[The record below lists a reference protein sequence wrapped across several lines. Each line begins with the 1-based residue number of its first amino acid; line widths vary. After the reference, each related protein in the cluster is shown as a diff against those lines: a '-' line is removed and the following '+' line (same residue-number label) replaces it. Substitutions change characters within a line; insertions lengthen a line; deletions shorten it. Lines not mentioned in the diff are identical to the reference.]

1 MKLSLL
7 AHLPIDGQVADVVLC
22 GAANRVIVVRGDKP
36 ALVLDATT
44 GKEIGKLPK
53 NAQVGAIDAAGT
65 RAVVVAGGKT
75 VAGRYEW
82 NVWLWD
88 LTTGKK
94 GAVLATNHPDDNLA
108 PAAIGTTRVVAV
120 RKKKQAYSAVLFDRA
135 GKKVVEH
142 ALGKVP
148 LPFLAALSSD
158 ERLLAHAYFTGA
170 AGLVDAVT
178 GKARK
183 LAGGALKIGRDHDKG
198 VSELSFDASGEHLLA
213 VSHGSESA
221 HVWSTRTGKSLTG
234 SWIGKSMQDAFFVGD
249 TLVLASSGSGE
260 GTAVVH
266 SLVKKG
272 KPRVIVV
279 GKAAMLF
286 ANAGDD
292 RIFARAGHTGWHAFA
307 ESGLELYDLVS
318 GKRAA
323 RAALPKPMT
332 AVSSLAASPGRVA
345 VGDRKGGVA
354 LFAYA

>member
-7 AHLPIDGQVADVVLC
+7 AHLPIDGQVADVMLC
-22 GAANRVIVVRGDKP
+22 GSANRVLVVRDGKP
-36 ALVLDATT
+36 ALILDATT

-53 NAQVGAIDAAGT
+53 DAQVATVDAAGT
-65 RAVVVAGGKT
+65 IAAVVAGGKT

-82 NVWLWD
+82 QMWLWD

-94 GAVLATNHPDDNLA
+94 IAVLATNHPDDNLA
-108 PAAIGTTRVVAV
+108 PAAIGRTRVVAV
-120 RKKKQAYSAVLFDRA
+120 RKKKKAYSVVLFDRT
-135 GKKVVEH
+135 GKKVAEH

-148 LPFLAALSSD
+148 LSFLAALSAD
-158 ERLLAHAYFTGA
+158 ERLVAHAYFTGGS
-170 AGLVDAVT
+170 GLVDAAT

-183 LAGGALKIGRDHDKG
+183 LAGGALKTGRDHDKG

-221 HVWSTRTGKSLTG
+221 HVWSTQTGKSVSG
-234 SWIGKSMQDAFFVGD
+234 SWIGKPMQDAFFVGD
-249 TLVLASSGSGE
+249 SLVLASSGSRE

-266 SLVKKG
+266 SLVKKA
-272 KPRVIVV
+272 KPRAIVV
-279 GKAAMLF
+279 GKASMLF

-292 RIFARAGHTGWHAFA
+292 RILARAGHTGWDAFA

-323 RAALPKPMT
+323 KAVLPKRMA
-332 AVSSLAASPGRVA
+332 AVSWLAASPGRVA

-354 LFAYA
+354 LYAYA